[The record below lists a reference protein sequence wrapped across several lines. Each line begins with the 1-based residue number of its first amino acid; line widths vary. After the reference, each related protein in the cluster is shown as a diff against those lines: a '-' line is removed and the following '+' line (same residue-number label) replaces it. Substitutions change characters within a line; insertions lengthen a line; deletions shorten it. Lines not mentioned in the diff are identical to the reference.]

1 MVRTLGFR
9 PKNKGSIPFNLE
21 IIFFKLKFLSFL
33 NLKLKSFF
41 KIKKSTQIV
50 TSIFLIMLN
59 IFYFLS
65 NLVSIYYLKKY
76 KTFYWNFYIKK
87 QYIRFLTIQRAPIAH
102 RQWSQEQ
109 YHVRVFYFFLK
120 TSFPF
125 SLEIYH
131 LLNYKT
137 LPVCLFFL
145 NKAALKLS
153 TNLLLNI
160 NSEVNVGYKFL
171 LAY

>member
-9 PKNKGSIPFNLE
+9 PKNKGSNPFNLE

-65 NLVSIYYLKKY
+65 NLVSLYYLKTR

-87 QYIRFLTIQRAPIAH
+87 RHMRFLTIQRAPIAH

-120 TSFPF
+120 TSFYLC
-125 SLEIYH
+125 SKIYYF
-131 LLNYKT
+131 LNYKT
-137 LPVCLFFL
+137 FSTCLLFM
-145 NKAALKLS
+145 NKANLKLS
-153 TNLLLNI
+153 TSLFLNLTSETNI
-160 NSEVNVGYKFL
+160 GYKFL
-171 LAY
+171 LTY

>member
-65 NLVSIYYLKKY
+65 NLVSIYYLKKH
-76 KTFYWNFYIKK
+76 KTFY
-87 QYIRFLTIQRAPIAH
+87 
-102 RQWSQEQ
+102 
-109 YHVRVFYFFLK
+109 
-120 TSFPF
+120 
-125 SLEIYH
+125 
-131 LLNYKT
+131 
-137 LPVCLFFL
+137 
-145 NKAALKLS
+145 
-153 TNLLLNI
+153 
-160 NSEVNVGYKFL
+160 
-171 LAY
+171 